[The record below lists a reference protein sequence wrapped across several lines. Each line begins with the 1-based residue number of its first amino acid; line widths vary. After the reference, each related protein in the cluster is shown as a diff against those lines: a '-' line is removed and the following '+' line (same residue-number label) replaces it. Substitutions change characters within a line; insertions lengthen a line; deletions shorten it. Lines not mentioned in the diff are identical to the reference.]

1 MFIILIGPPGVG
13 KGTQSNN
20 IVSTYEIPHISTGD
34 ILRQAIRDES
44 ELGKQA
50 AAYINDGQLVPDDV
64 IVGVVVERLQQ
75 PDCRHGC
82 LLDGF
87 PRTIAQADALNK
99 HLSSGGVS
107 VTAVVLL
114 TADSTEVTQRLLR
127 RAEIEGRSDDSA
139 ETIEERLRV
148 YRAQTA
154 PLIGYYRDRALLR
167 EVDGMGTPEEVFD
180 RIQEVL
186 NVESK

>member
-13 KGTQSNN
+13 KGTQSKK
-20 IVSTYEIPHISTGD
+20 IVSTYELPHISTGD

-50 AAYINDGQLVPDDV
+50 ASFIAAGRLVPDEV
-64 IVGVVVERLQQ
+64 IVGVVVDRLQQ
-75 PDCRHGC
+75 PDCRQGC

-87 PRTIAQADALNK
+87 PRTISQADALNK
-99 HLSSGGVS
+99 YLSSNGQS
-107 VTAVVLL
+107 VTAVILL
-114 TADSTEVTQRLLR
+114 VADSAEVQRRLLQ

-139 ETIEERLRV
+139 ATVEERLRV

-167 EVDGMGTPEEVFD
+167 EIDGMGTPEEVFD
-180 RIQEVL
+180 RIQESL